1 MKEAFAVTLKTM
13 DLLRR
18 LHGVLSGTIQAW
30 ASFKV
35 PGGDI
40 DYFRSI
46 DDAAPICPNA
56 KRSFITINNS
66 FQKLQGNQAKLV
78 LLQKSCFDYA
88 RTVSRHRF
96 PLQLLFTSWASSN
109 HENIARTLLES
120 RSQRDS
126 RSQRGHLRI
135 YSLGMIDSS
144 RLLQLVLY
152 LIRKLGPLPVCT
164 CSSYLQ
170 HAD

>member
-18 LHGVLSGTIQAW
+18 LHGVLSGTTQAW

-46 DDAAPICPNA
+46 DAAPICPNT
-56 KRSFITINNS
+56 KRSFIAINNS
-66 FQKLQGNQAKLV
+66 FQRLQGNQEKLV

-88 RTVSRHRF
+88 RTVCRHSF
-96 PLQLLFTSWASSN
+96 PLQLLFT
-109 HENIARTLLES
+109 
-120 RSQRDS
+120 
-126 RSQRGHLRI
+126 
-135 YSLGMIDSS
+135 
-144 RLLQLVLY
+144 
-152 LIRKLGPLPVCT
+152 P
-164 CSSYLQ
+164 
-170 HAD
+170 